1 MPDACSQ
8 ARVRLYVYLK
18 CRIIPYYPLFIT
30 TREGF
35 GAMQTPCYVIDLD
48 RLKSNLQKI
57 ETLKTETSCSV
68 FFALKGFSM
77 ECVLPIVLQNL
88 DGVSASGDF
97 EARLGKDFNQ
107 MVSTFSPAFP
117 PNSFDSI
124 AQNSDI
130 VVFNS
135 MDQYHRYSAIVYR
148 HKHSCGIRINPEYS
162 ELPDEFGANPCKPF
176 SHMGIKKG
184 NMPSLDYFGPGKIE
198 GIHLHTMC
206 GQDAD
211 TLERMID
218 NLVQK
223 YDTILGK
230 VSWINLG
237 GGQLYGDDDY
247 DLERAIKCIRQL
259 KARYNASIM
268 VEPCE
273 GVLIN
278 CGFLVTTVLDVVHNE
293 KDIAILDS
301 SAVCHLS
308 DAVYRDWKRDVLGG
322 AEPGEYPYEFRL
334 AGNSCYT
341 GDIFGEY
348 SFPDLLQ
355 RGDKIVF
362 VDTATYS
369 AVKACMF
376 NGLPFPSV
384 AVYDKKNGLQ
394 IKKKFDYDLFR
405 QSL

>member
-1 MPDACSQ
+1 
-8 ARVRLYVYLK
+8 
-18 CRIIPYYPLFIT
+18 
-30 TREGF
+30 
-35 GAMQTPCYVIDLD
+35 MQTPCYVIDLD

-57 ETLKTETSCSV
+57 LALKKETSCRV
-68 FFALKGFSM
+68 IFALKGFST
-77 ECVLPIVLQNL
+77 ECVLPIILQSL

-97 EARLGKDFNQ
+97 EARLGKEFNK

-117 PNSFDSI
+117 PNSFDGI

-135 MDQYHRYSAIVYR
+135 MDQYCRYSAIVYR
-148 HKHSCGIRINPEYS
+148 YQHSCGIRINPEYS
-162 ELPDEFGANPCKPF
+162 ELSDEFGANPCRPF
-176 SHMGIKKG
+176 SHMGIKAQDV
-184 NMPSLDYFGPGKIE
+184 PPLDFFGSGKIE

-206 GQDAD
+206 GQNADA
-211 TLERMID
+211 LERTVDVLIK
-218 NLVQK
+218 K
-223 YDTILGK
+223 YDPILEK
-230 VSWINLG
+230 VLWINLG
-237 GGQLYGDDDY
+237 GGQLYGDNDY
-247 DLERAIKCIRQL
+247 ELERAIQCIKEL
-259 KARYNASIM
+259 KTRYKASIII
-268 VEPCE
+268 EPCE
-273 GVLIN
+273 GVLVN
-278 CGFLVTTVLDVVHNE
+278 CGFLVTSVLDIVHNE

-322 AEPGEYPYEFRL
+322 AEPGEYPCEFRL

-348 SFPDLLQ
+348 SFPNVLQ

-394 IKKKFDYDLFR
+394 IKKKFGYDLFR
-405 QSL
+405 KSL

>member
-1 MPDACSQ
+1 MH
-8 ARVRLYVYLK
+8 
-18 CRIIPYYPLFIT
+18 
-30 TREGF
+30 
-35 GAMQTPCYVIDLD
+35 TPCYVIDLD
-48 RLKSNLQKI
+48 RLKCNLQKVLA
-57 ETLKTETSCSV
+57 LKAETSCKV
-68 FFALKGFSM
+68 IFALKGFST
-77 ECVLPIVLQNL
+77 ECVLPIVLQYL

-97 EARLGKDFNQ
+97 EARLGKEFKK
-107 MVSTFSPAFP
+107 MVSTFSPAYSP
-117 PNSFDSI
+117 DSFQSI

-135 MDQYHRYSAIVYR
+135 LIQYRRYSAFVYQN
-148 HKHSCGIRINPEYS
+148 KHSCGIRINPEYS

-176 SHMGIKKG
+176 SHMGIRKQD
-184 NMPSLDYFGPGKIE
+184 MPSLNYFGPGKIE

-206 GQDAD
+206 GQNSD
-211 TLERMID
+211 TLERTID
-218 NLVQK
+218 NLIQK
-223 YDTILGK
+223 YDAILRK

-247 DLERAIKCIRQL
+247 EMERAIRCIKLLSSQ
-259 KARYNASIM
+259 YNATIII
-268 VEPCE
+268 EPCE
-273 GVLIN
+273 GVLLN
-278 CGFLVTTVLDVVHNE
+278 CGFLVTTVLDIVHNE

-308 DAVYRDWKRDVLGG
+308 DAVYRGWKRDVLGG
-322 AEPGEYPYEFRL
+322 DEPGVFPCEFRL

-341 GDIFGEY
+341 GDIFGDY
-348 SFPDLLQ
+348 SFPNPLQ
-355 RGDKIVF
+355 RGDKVVF

-384 AVYDKKNGLQ
+384 AIYDRTNGLQ
-394 IKKKFDYDLFR
+394 IKKRYDYNFFR

>member
-1 MPDACSQ
+1 M
-8 ARVRLYVYLK
+8 K
-18 CRIIPYYPLFIT
+18 
-30 TREGF
+30 
-35 GAMQTPCYVIDLD
+35 TPCYVIDLD

-57 ETLKTETSCSV
+57 LVLKEKTSCKV
-68 FFALKGFSM
+68 FFALKGFST
-77 ECVLPIVLQNL
+77 ECVLPMILQNL

-97 EARLGKDFNQ
+97 EARLGKEYNKL
-107 MVSTFSPAFP
+107 VSTFSPAYS
-117 PNSFDSI
+117 PNSVRSI

-135 MDQYHRYSAIVYR
+135 MDQYRCYSALVYQNN
-148 HKHSCGIRINPEYS
+148 HSCGIRINPEYS
-162 ELPDEFGANPCKPF
+162 ELPDEFGANPCKPY
-176 SHMGIKKG
+176 SHMGIKVQD
-184 NMPSLDYFGPGKIE
+184 MPPMDIFGPGKIE

-206 GQDAD
+206 GQNAD
-211 TLERMID
+211 TLERTID

-223 YDTILGK
+223 YDTILEK
-230 VSWINLG
+230 VLWINLG
-237 GGQLYGDDDY
+237 GGQLYGNDDY
-247 DLERAIKCIRQL
+247 ELERAVQCIREL
-259 KARYNASIM
+259 KSRYNASIII
-268 VEPCE
+268 EPCE
-273 GVLIN
+273 GVLLN

-322 AEPGEYPYEFRL
+322 AEPGEYPCEFRL
-334 AGNSCYT
+334 AGNSCYA

-348 SFPDLLQ
+348 SFPYSLQ
-355 RGDKIVF
+355 RGDKVVF

-384 AVYDKKNGLQ
+384 AVYDKKSGLQ
-394 IKKKFDYDLFR
+394 IKKKFDYDVFR